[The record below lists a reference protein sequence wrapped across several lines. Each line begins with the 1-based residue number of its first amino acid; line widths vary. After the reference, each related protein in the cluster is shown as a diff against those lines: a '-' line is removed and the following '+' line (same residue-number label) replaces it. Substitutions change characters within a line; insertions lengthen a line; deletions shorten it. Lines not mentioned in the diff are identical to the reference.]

1 MYTHA
6 YICMEEGD
14 RNGCIS
20 SHFITSLSYLQTY
33 ADVCRRVLTDGDACT
48 ICRRRQKPLHHHPL
62 LPLGRRGTQFTCV
75 TRTKVQIL
83 THLPL
88 GRRGTQFTCV
98 TSTKVPI
105 LTHLVAQKEGG
116 ETCFPMAADPRP
128 LTSYSDCKRGLNVRP
143 QVPAAARTCLL
154 SPVSLHQARL

>member
-6 YICMEEGD
+6 YICIEGGD

-75 TRTKVQIL
+75 TSTKVQ
-83 THLPL
+83 
-88 GRRGTQFTCV
+88 
-98 TSTKVPI
+98 I

-143 QVPAAARTCLL
+143 QVPAAARTRLL